1 MGSESRISG
10 PRDAST
16 PPNLPPPRLARR
28 SHRLRLLRCPAPSL
42 HQGRPL
48 PQIECSRIAWLVSH
62 LASTYRPTQAA
73 APSGSRRSRPLL
85 VGLGSGFHRRFRRI
99 YAVYSI
105 GGHSY
110 VFFSLF
116 CSRRLSLY
124 FRSLR
129 FHPGSYH
136 LARRYIPHPRA
147 RRRATHDNSFLSFTP
162 AHR

>member
-1 MGSESRISG
+1 MGRLPRLTPVRLSPQVPDHMTVS

-42 HQGRPL
+42 HQGRRL
-48 PQIECSRIAWLVSH
+48 PQIECFRIAWLVSH

-73 APSGSRRSRPLL
+73 APSSSRRSRPLL
-85 VGLGSGFHRRFRRI
+85 VGLGSGFHRQFRRI

-110 VFFSLF
+110 VFFPL
-116 CSRRLSLY
+116 CYGL
-124 FRSLR
+124 
-129 FHPGSYH
+129 
-136 LARRYIPHPRA
+136 PHV
-147 RRRATHDNSFLSFTP
+147 TV
-162 AHR
+162 